1 MNLQK
6 RLEFKQNLK
15 QRHKV
20 FAGWTSFGHPQITEI
35 LSHCGIDFMGID
47 IEHSTINQAE
57 LQRIIAAC
65 HAKGVYCLPRV
76 ATHNQEAIKRL
87 LDSGADGVIVPT
99 VEIPAQVEQLIEW
112 IKYPPL
118 GKRGYGISRAQS
130 YGYDLD
136 DYYATWNE
144 SSVLVIQIESILG
157 VENIESLLEFDD
169 VDGVMLG
176 PYDLA
181 GSLGVPGEV
190 DHEEVRKASK
200 HVVEACK
207 KFKKACGPH
216 LVDPTKETIN
226 KAIELGY
233 TFIVLGSDVFIL
245 WKWGERM
252 KKLIQ
257 ESR

>member
-1 MNLQK
+1 MGKTKLKEKFNK
-6 RLEFKQNLK
+6 RLIL
-15 QRHKV
+15 
-20 FAGWTSFGHPQITEI
+20 FAGWTSIGHYQVTEM
-35 LSHCGIDFMGID
+35 LVRSGVDFLGID
-47 IEHSTINQAE
+47 IEHSTVSQE
-57 LQRIIAAC
+57 QSQRIIAAC
-65 HAKGVYCLPRV
+65 HSEGVACLPRV

-99 VEIPAQVEQLIEW
+99 VETPAQVEQLIEW

-118 GKRGYGISRAQS
+118 GKRGYGIARAQS
-130 YGYDLD
+130 YGYDVD
-136 DYYATWNE
+136 DYYATVNE
-144 SSVLVIQIESILG
+144 SSVLVIQIESVLG

-181 GSLGVPGEV
+181 GSLGVPGQL

-207 KFKKACGPH
+207 EFKKACGPH

-226 KAIELGY
+226 KAIESGY

-257 ESR
+257 ECR